1 MSVKLIGEVDW
12 IVQPGYPEL
21 SGQNGDESLSVKVI
35 ATARGLADNLPGYG
49 APYSDDDPF
58 FSSFDYLI
66 LTGRS
71 VTAEKGKK
79 TYLVNLTYTASDGV
93 ESSPDA
99 PIREEW
105 ERDGD
110 EINAPLEQHPKYRVC
125 WDHRLIAREG
135 VTATPTWALTTKTTV
150 IPEAERQDYGWIK
163 RGDTV
168 PEGWGEILENQKPA
182 ESYLFG
188 AIIVIC
194 IKRCTNKQRLEKDAE
209 KDFTRQEPKETFNLT
224 GDWLRCL
231 SKIRKE
237 GRDWVL
243 TVPYRFS
250 KVVDPVL
257 YD

>member
-1 MSVKLIGEVDW
+1 MSVKLIGDVDW

-21 SGQNGDESLSVKVI
+21 SGQNGDESITVKVI
-35 ATARGLADNLPGYG
+35 ATYRGLSDYLPSYG
-49 APYSDDDPF
+49 APYTDSDPF
-58 FSSFDYLI
+58 FSRFGYLM
-66 LTGRS
+66 LTGRT
-71 VTAEKGKK
+71 VTAERGKM
-79 TYLVNLTYTASDGV
+79 TYLVNLTYSVSDSV
-93 ESSPDA
+93 DASPDA

-110 EINAPLEQHPKYRVC
+110 EIDAPLEQHPKYRVS

-135 VTATPTWALTTKTTV
+135 VTAIPTWALTTATTV
-150 IPEAERQDYGWIK
+150 IPEAQRADYGWIK

-168 PEGWGEILENQKPA
+168 PEGWGEVQENQKPA

-194 IKRCTNKQRLEKDAE
+194 IKRCTNKRRLERDAE
-209 KDFTRQEPKETFNLT
+209 KDFTRQVPAETFDLT
-224 GDWLRCL
+224 GQWLRGL

-243 TVPYRFS
+243 TVTYRFS
-250 KVVDPVL
+250 KVVDNDL